1 MQKLNMAQHK
11 KFRRRLSLECRLFQY
26 EMLEKRW
33 GRIACNKSEWK
44 NIDILRAKSAD
55 LLQFCQNIVFMMKLM
70 ILDKEQFPLDG
81 SKAKSIKVRMLTL
94 RQD

>member
-1 MQKLNMAQHK
+1 MYELSMAQHK

-26 EMLEKRW
+26 EMLEKLW

-55 LLQFCQNIVFMMKLM
+55 LLQFCQSIVFMMKL
-70 ILDKEQFPLDG
+70 KFPLDG